1 MGEGSRFWWV
11 DEMVS
16 PASILVPVSL
26 GTWNARGNQVNEY
39 PGPIHNISGPF
50 YFVGPVCHII
60 SQSVVSA
67 FRYLTWV

>member
-16 PASILVPVSL
+16 PAGILVPVSL

-39 PGPIHNISGPF
+39 PGPSHNISGPF
-50 YFVGPVCHII
+50 ILWAQFTTSLANLLSLLLDI
-60 SQSVVSA
+60 
-67 FRYLTWV
+67 